1 MVSQRLTCSLI
12 VLVAGRY
19 RYRDAR
25 DPFFCDV
32 FTDRRCGVAMDEQ
45 RLTGVTTVSS
55 AIWISTVAAFA
66 VFIAFREST
75 APKLILGICVFCCGV
90 ALIWDNRK

>member
-1 MVSQRLTCSLI
+1 MVSQRLTCSP
-12 VLVAGRY
+12 VAVGAG

-25 DPFFCDV
+25 DPLFCDV
-32 FTDRRCGVAMDEQ
+32 FFDRRCGVAMDEQ

-55 AIWISTVAAFA
+55 AIWISTVVAFA

-90 ALIWDNRK
+90 ALIWNNRK